1 MISLKKR
8 FLAELIGTFFLVYIG
23 AGAAAIT
30 LMISHGTPIAN
41 KFNIVIGILGGLADW
56 LAIGL
61 AFGFTVA
68 VLIYAIGHISG
79 CHINPAV
86 TIALWATKKFPS
98 SDVIPYIVAQLI
110 GASIASFLFAASVG
124 MNAVTQGSLGATAP
138 FPGIGYFQAILV
150 EIIGTFLLMLVIM
163 GSAVDRRAAPGFAGI
178 AIGFTVA
185 GVITTIGN
193 ITGSSINPARTF
205 GPYLGD
211 WILGG
216 TSLWGYYP
224 IYVIGPIV
232 GAILAAFIY
241 EYISSEEKLPNRGIT
256 GENKREL

>member
-1 MISLKKR
+1 MINMISLKKR

-30 LMISHGTPIAN
+30 LMISDGSTTPNA
-41 KFNIVIGILGGLADW
+41 FNIGIGFLGGLADW

-61 AFGFTVA
+61 AFGLTII

-86 TIALWATKKFPS
+86 TIALWATKKFPGNE
-98 SDVIPYIVAQLI
+98 VVPYIIAQLI
-110 GASIASFLFAASVG
+110 GAALASFLFAATVG
-124 MNAVTQGSLGATAP
+124 INAATVGGLGATAP
-138 FPGIGYFQAILV
+138 FEGISYYQAILA
-150 EIIGTFLLMLVIM
+150 ELIGTFLLMLVIM
-163 GSAVDRRAAPGFAGI
+163 GAGVDKRAFPGFSGI

-185 GVITTIGN
+185 AVITTTGN
-193 ITGSSINPARTF
+193 IAGASLNPARTF

-211 WILGG
+211 LVLAGNN
-216 TSLWGYYP
+216 LWNYFP

-232 GAILAAFIY
+232 GAVLAAFVY
-241 EYISSEEKLPNRGIT
+241 EYISSEDELPSGDIAREK
-256 GENKREL
+256 

>member
-23 AGAAAIT
+23 TGAAVIT
-30 LMISHGTPIAN
+30 LLISSGATPPN
-41 KFNIVIGILGGLADW
+41 TFNIGIGTLGGLADW

-61 AFGFTVA
+61 AFGLTVT

-86 TIALWATKKFPS
+86 TLGLWATKKFPS
-98 SDVIPYIVAQLI
+98 SDVAPYIIAQVI
-110 GASIASFLFAASVG
+110 GASLASFALAASLG
-124 MNAVTQGSLGATAP
+124 MDAVTTGGLGATAP
-138 FPGIGYFQAILV
+138 FEGIGYIQAIFV
-150 EIIGTFLLMLVIM
+150 EFIGTFLLMMVIM
-163 GSAVDRRAAPGFAGI
+163 GSAVDKRASPGFAGL

-193 ITGSSINPARTF
+193 ITGASINPARTF

-211 WILGG
+211 LVLGG
-216 TSLWGYYP
+216 NSLWNYFP
-224 IYVIGPIV
+224 IYIIGPIL
-232 GAILAAFIY
+232 GAIMAALIY
-241 EYISSEEKLPNRGIT
+241 DYISSEEKLQNRPIV
-256 GENKREL
+256 REREQ